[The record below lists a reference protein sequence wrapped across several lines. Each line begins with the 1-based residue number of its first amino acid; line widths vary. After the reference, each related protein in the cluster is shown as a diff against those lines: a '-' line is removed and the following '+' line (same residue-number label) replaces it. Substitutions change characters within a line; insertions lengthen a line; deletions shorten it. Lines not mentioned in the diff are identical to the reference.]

1 MTQMTRYAIY
11 YAPPEDAFAEAAAH
25 WLGWDIQRACAV
37 PQPDIPGLDTD
48 TAAPRRYGFHG
59 TIKPPFRLAEG
70 VSPEALAQAVER
82 LAARLPSVEMP
93 GLKLV
98 NLHGFLA
105 LIPRGHTGGLQALAA
120 HVVRDLDPFR
130 AALTKAEVARRRPDR
145 LTPRQAELLAQYGYP
160 HVMEEFVFHLTLTD
174 HLPPPRAAV
183 LEPLARA
190 HFVNVVPQ
198 PFRVA
203 DLCLCGEDQDGRF
216 SVLHRY
222 ALSA

>member
-11 YAPPEDAFAEAAAH
+11 YAPPDGAFAEAAAR

-37 PQPDIPGLDTD
+37 PQPDIDGLSADTD
-48 TAAPRRYGFHG
+48 APRRYGFHG

-70 VSPEALAQAVER
+70 TSPEALAQAVER
-82 LAARLPSVEMP
+82 LAARLPAVKMP
-93 GLKLV
+93 GLDLV

-105 LIPRGHTGGLQALAA
+105 LIPRGPADDLMALAA
-120 HVVRDLDPFR
+120 DVVRDLDPFR

-145 LTPRQAELLAQYGYP
+145 LTPRQADLLAQYGYP
-160 HVMEEFVFHLTLTD
+160 HVMEEFQFHLTLTD
-174 HLPPPRAAV
+174 QLPPPRAAL

-190 HFVNVVPQ
+190 HFAGVMPQ
-198 PFRVA
+198 PFAVA